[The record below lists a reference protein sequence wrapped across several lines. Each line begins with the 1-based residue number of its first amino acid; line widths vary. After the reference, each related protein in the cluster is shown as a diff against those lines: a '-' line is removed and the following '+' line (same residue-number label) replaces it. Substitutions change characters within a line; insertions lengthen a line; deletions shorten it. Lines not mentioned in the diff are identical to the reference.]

1 MQGRFYNALH
11 TRASKVFGQIFD
23 GVNRMGEKEMNRIK
37 SMNLSVYPVFHSVFH
52 FV

>member
-23 GVNRMGEKEMNRIK
+23 GVNRMVEKEMNRVN
-37 SMNLSVYPVFHSVFH
+37 SMNLSVYSVFH
-52 FV
+52 IV